1 LAGDDR
7 RGGSEPDAAVLA
19 AAVLDEEARRQEAHA
34 RPAEPVLPDDL
45 LPGVGGTQMSLAEGV
60 RRGGVAT
67 LLVLG
72 LASIVEQVNLTGF
85 AVIAPDIQRSLGVD
99 DAVIAAIG
107 SAFGI
112 LFLAGSIPVS
122 TLADRHPR
130 TLIASAS
137 IAIWSVIIFLT
148 GFVQTAFQLFL
159 ARMGSG
165 LGQSY
170 QLPVNSP
177 LLLDTYPIEAR
188 GRIFAAYFSLEVT
201 GRAAAPLIAGGIAS
215 AFAGDESWRWV
226 FWILAIAAIPVSILT
241 ARLPEPRRGHNEM
254 QAVLGEDMTTAADE
268 LPVSLSVAFERLR
281 KIKTFY
287 FFLLGMAALGFAL
300 FTVPLFLNLIL
311 EDKFHL
317 SAVERG
323 LVGSAVILP
332 GLVLL
337 AVVGRRV
344 DQLFRRSPPQSLV
357 FIGTLIAG
365 FGIFIVIGVFMPT
378 VGLLV
383 VFYAIGA
390 GMAQAAFAVF
400 TAPIGSVI
408 PYRLRSRG
416 VAMIGVYIFVF
427 GAFFGSILTGLLADA
442 VGREAALAIMV
453 LPSTLAGGSLIAY
466 GARYIRGDISMVV
479 EELQEER
486 DEMLRIAGDGALV
499 PVLQVR
505 NLDFSYG
512 RVQVLFGIDLDV
524 HRGETLALLGTNGA
538 GKSTLLRVISGLGVA
553 ERGVVRLNGRTV
565 TYADPEL
572 RVQIGIVQLKGGG
585 AVFPPLTVRE
595 NLEMAAFLLEAGR
608 RRERIEHVLAIFPML
623 RERQRFDAG
632 ELSGGQQQMLALAM
646 ALVHEPEILAID
658 ELSLGLAPVVVQQ
671 VLDVVRRLREQ
682 GQTMIVV
689 EQSLNVA
696 LSIADRAV
704 FMEKG
709 EIKFA
714 GRATEL
720 AERDDLVRAVFLGS

>member
-1 LAGDDR
+1 LAPRDR
-7 RGGSEPDAAVLA
+7 GSEPASGDAAALA
-19 AAVLDEEARRQEAHA
+19 TAVLDEEARRQEAHA
-34 RPAEPVLPDDL
+34 RRPDTVLPDDL
-45 LPGVGGTQMSLAEGV
+45 LPGVGGKAMSLREGIQ
-60 RRGGVAT
+60 RGGVAM
-67 LLVLG
+67 LVVLG

-85 AVIAPDIQRSLGVD
+85 AVIAPNIQQSLGVD

-107 SAFGI
+107 ASFGI

-122 TLADRHPR
+122 TLADRHRR
-130 TLIASAS
+130 TMVASVS

-148 GFVQTAFQLFL
+148 GFVQNAFQLFL

-170 QLPVNSP
+170 QLPVNTP
-177 LLLDTYPIEAR
+177 LLIDTYPIEAR
-188 GRIFAAYFSLEVT
+188 GRVFAAYFSMEVT
-201 GRAAAPLIAGGIAS
+201 GRALAPLIAGGIAG

-226 FWILAIAAIPVSILT
+226 FWIVAVAAIPISVLT
-241 ARLPEPRRGHNEM
+241 ARLPEPRRGRNEM
-254 QAVLGEDMTTAADE
+254 QAVLGEEVVIADE

-311 EDKFHL
+311 EDEFGL
-317 SAVERG
+317 GALERG
-323 LVGSAVILP
+323 LVGSAVVLP
-332 GLVLL
+332 GLVFL
-337 AVVGRRV
+337 AIVGPRIDR
-344 DQLFRRSPPQSLV
+344 LFRASPPRSLV
-357 FIGTLIAG
+357 FIGALIAG
-365 FGIFIVIGVFMPT
+365 FGVFIVIAVLMPT

-416 VAMIGVYIFVF
+416 VAMIGVYIFVC
-427 GAFFGSILTGLLADA
+427 GAFFGSILTGVLADA
-442 VGREAALAIMV
+442 IGRQAAIAIVV
-453 LPSTLAGGSLIAY
+453 LPSTLIGGALIAY
-466 GARYIRGDISMVV
+466 GARYIRRDISMVV
-479 EELQEER
+479 EELTEER
-486 DEMLRIAGDGALV
+486 DEMRRIAEKGAEV
-499 PVLQVR
+499 PVIQVR

-512 RVQVLFGIDLDV
+512 KVQVLFDIDLDV

-572 RVQIGIVQLKGGG
+572 RVKTGIVQLKGGG
-585 AVFPPLTVRE
+585 ATFGPLTVRE
-595 NLEMAAFLLEAGR
+595 NLEMAGFVVERDRVGARIDRALDLFPALRDRVKSPAG
-608 RRERIEHVLAIFPML
+608 
-623 RERQRFDAG
+623 G
-632 ELSGGQQQMLALAM
+632 LSGGQQQMLALAM
-646 ALVHEPEILAID
+646 ALVHEPEVLIID
-658 ELSLGLAPVVVQQ
+658 ELSLGLAPVVLQQ
-671 VLDVVRRLREQ
+671 VLDVVHTLHDE

-689 EQSLNVA
+689 EQSINVA

-709 EIKFA
+709 EIKFEGPA
-714 GRATEL
+714 QEL
-720 AERDDLVRAVFLGS
+720 AERGDLVRAVFLGS

>member
-1 LAGDDR
+1 LAPDG
-7 RGGSEPDAAVLA
+7 RGGEPADAAALA
-19 AAVLDEEARRQEAHA
+19 SAVLDEEARRQEAHA
-34 RPAEPVLPDDL
+34 PPQETVLPDDL
-45 LPGVGGTQMSLAEGV
+45 LPGVGGEPMSLAEGL
-60 RRGGVAT
+60 RRGGNAT

-72 LASIVEQVNLTGF
+72 LASIVEQVNLSGF
-85 AVIAPDIQRSLGVD
+85 AVLAPDIQRSLGVD

-107 SAFGI
+107 AAFGI

-130 TLIASAS
+130 TLVASVS
-137 IAIWSVIIFLT
+137 IAVWSVIIFLT
-148 GFVQTAFQLFL
+148 GFVQNAFQLFL

-177 LLLDTYPIEAR
+177 LLIDTYPIEAR
-188 GRIFAAYFSLEVT
+188 GRVFAAYFSMEVT
-201 GRAAAPLIAGGIAS
+201 GRALAPLIAGGIAS
-215 AFAGDESWRWV
+215 AFTGDESWRWV

-241 ARLPEPRRGHNEM
+241 ARLPEPRRGRNEM
-254 QAVLGEDMTTAADE
+254 QAVLGEEVSAAADE
-268 LPVSLSVAFERLR
+268 LPVSLGVAFERLR

-311 EDKFHL
+311 EDKFDL
-317 SAVERG
+317 SAFERG
-323 LVGSAVILP
+323 LVGSAVVVP
-332 GLVLL
+332 GLLLL

-344 DQLFRRSPPQSLV
+344 DQLFRRSPPKALV
-357 FIGTLIAG
+357 FIGALIAG
-365 FGIFIVIGVFMPT
+365 FGVFMVIGVFMPT

-400 TAPIGSVI
+400 TAPIGAVI

-442 VGREAALAIMV
+442 VGREAAVAIMV
-453 LPSTLAGGSLIAY
+453 LPSTLAGGGLIAY
-466 GARYIRGDISMVV
+466 GGRFIRGDISMVV

-486 DEMLRIAGDGALV
+486 DEMMRIAEGGARI
-499 PVLQVR
+499 PVVQVR

-512 RVQVLFGIDLDV
+512 KVQVLFGIDLDV

-572 RVQIGIVQLKGGG
+572 RVKIGIVQLKGGG
-585 AVFPPLTVRE
+585 ATFPPLTVRE
-595 NLEMAAFLLEAGR
+595 NLEMAGFLLGR
-608 RRERIEHVLAIFPML
+608 AQREERIDHVLGLFPLL
-623 RERQRFDAG
+623 RERQRFVAG

-646 ALVHEPEILAID
+646 ALVHEPEILVID

-671 VLDVVRRLREQ
+671 VLDVVRSLRAQ
-682 GQTMIVV
+682 GQTMIIV

-709 EIKFA
+709 EIKFEGPA
-714 GRATEL
+714 PEL